1 MVRLDVIR
9 LEMTIVESVGV
20 APIAERMVKTRPRWL
35 GRVERKVVDSVVRR
49 VD

>member
-9 LEMTIVESVGV
+9 LEMTIIESVGV
-20 APIAERMVKTRPRWL
+20 APIAERMMKNRPRWL
-35 GRVERKVVDSVVRR
+35 GRVERKAVDYFIRR